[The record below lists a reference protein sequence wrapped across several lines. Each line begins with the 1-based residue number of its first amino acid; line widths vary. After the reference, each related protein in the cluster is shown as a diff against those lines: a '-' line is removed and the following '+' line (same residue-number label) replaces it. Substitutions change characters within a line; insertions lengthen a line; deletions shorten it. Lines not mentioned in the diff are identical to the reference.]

1 MRGAW
6 QGWGCAQLCLLTE
19 HEPTGKLNMAV
30 AGVGEELGCCQDTFQ
45 EWDHITTVLQVRSEL
60 PLLSVAG
67 AVDMNIK
74 QDTENSGSHNEC
86 VDRQGDVHRW
96 NTTAQQVGMFN
107 FIHIHPLQLLSCL

>member
-1 MRGAW
+1 
-6 QGWGCAQLCLLTE
+6 
-19 HEPTGKLNMAV
+19 MAV
-30 AGVGEELGCCQDTFQ
+30 GGEGEELGCCQDTFQ

-67 AVDMNIK
+67 AVDMNIE

-96 NTTAQQVGMFN
+96 NTNAQQVGMFN
-107 FIHIHPLQLLSCL
+107 FIHIRPVQLLSCL